1 MHQEHN
7 TKQQGA
13 MSFLNSF
20 SPMQTFVFGIVGG
33 VMTLCTIGFF
43 ILLGVMLNGGALS
56 AASGDGDARV
66 VANNAVPSAP
76 DSVVPSAVVKIEPP
90 IDNKKDHIRGNV
102 NAKVTVVEYSDF
114 ECPFCS
120 RFHPTMKQ
128 VLADY
133 GDDVRW
139 VYRQFP
145 LESIHATARKR
156 ALASECAADQGKFW
170 EFSDLIFERQT
181 ESGSDAVLSEIAS
194 SVGLNVSKFT
204 SCLNDKKFDAEVQS
218 DITAAAAAGCTG
230 TPCSIIVGPDGSNTP
245 INGAFPLDRVKALID
260 PLL

>member
-7 TKQQGA
+7 TKQQGP

-33 VMTLCTIGFF
+33 VMILCTIGFF
-43 ILLGVMLNGGALS
+43 ILLGVILNGGGLS
-56 AASGDGDARV
+56 
-66 VANNAVPSAP
+66 VANTDGERVPPTAGVPSAP
-76 DSVVPSAVVKIEPP
+76 TAPTPSKTVKIEPP
-90 IDNKKDHIRGNV
+90 IDNKADHIRGNI
-102 NAKVTVVEYSDF
+102 NAKVTIVEYSDF

-120 RFHPTMKQ
+120 RFHPTMQQ

-139 VYRQFP
+139 VYRHFP
-145 LESIHATARKR
+145 LESIHPTARKR
-156 ALASECAADQGKFW
+156 SLASECAADQGKFW
-170 EFSDLIFERQT
+170 EYTDLLFERF
-181 ESGSDAVLSEIAS
+181 EDAGSDPVLSEIAS
-194 SVGLNVSKFT
+194 TVGLNVGEFT

-218 DITAAAAAGCTG
+218 DIQAASAAGCTG
-230 TPCSIIVGPDGSNTP
+230 TPCSIVVGPDGSTTP
-245 INGAFPLDRVKALID
+245 INGAFPLDRVKALVD